1 MSPAVSVWAQR
12 LLPQQLLA
20 SLVYHISRCTWPA
33 LKNPLIRW
41 FVKRYRVD
49 LHDAERHEAEAYES
63 FNAFFTRRLK
73 PGARPIEGDNRS
85 VISPVDGYL
94 TQFGTAREGELI
106 QAKGMDYKVD
116 ELLGESGGAATSLVS
131 CSYATLYLAP
141 SHYHR
146 VHLPLAGT
154 LTRTRYIPG
163 KRFSVNERTA
173 ARIPQLFCR
182 NERVICWFDTLIG
195 PLAMVLVGA
204 LNVSSISTRWLGEI
218 PCGKRREWQ
227 DEVTPRRRYE
237 RGDEI
242 GAFNLGSTV
251 ILMLPPGLVA
261 WRKGLQHGQRLNMG
275 EALGHLGPVLDRS
288 R

>member
-1 MSPAVSVWAQR
+1 MSPAVSVWAQY

-20 SLVYHISRCTWPA
+20 SLVYHISRSTWPT

-41 FVKRYRVD
+41 FMKRYRVD
-49 LHDAERHEAEAYES
+49 LHDAESREAEAYES

-94 TQFGTAREGELI
+94 TQFGTARDGELI
-106 QAKGMDYKVD
+106 QAKGMGYRVD
-116 ELLGESGGAATSLVS
+116 ELLGEPRGGATNSVL

-146 VHLPLAGT
+146 VHLPLTGT

-204 LNVSSISTRWLGEI
+204 LNVSSISTPWLGEI
-218 PCGKRREWQ
+218 PSGKRREWQ
-227 DEVTPRRRYE
+227 NDVTPRHRYE

-261 WRKGLQHGQRLNMG
+261 WREGLQSRQRLNMG
-275 EALGHLGPVLDRS
+275 ESLGQIGPVLDRS

>member
-1 MSPAVSVWAQR
+1 MSPAVSVWAQY

-20 SLVYHISRCTWPA
+20 SLVYHISRSTWPA

-41 FVKRYRVD
+41 FMKRYRID

-73 PGARPIEGDNRS
+73 PDARPIEGDNRS

-94 TQFGTAREGELI
+94 TQFGTAQDGELI
-106 QAKGMDYKVD
+106 QAKGMGYRVD
-116 ELLGESGGAATSLVS
+116 ELLGEPRGGATSPVL

-146 VHLPLAGT
+146 VHLPLTGT

-204 LNVSSISTRWLGEI
+204 LNVSSISTPWLGEI
-218 PCGKRREWQ
+218 PSGKRREWQ
-227 DEVTPRRRYE
+227 NDVTPRHQYE

-261 WRKGLQHGQRLNMG
+261 WREGLLSGQRLKMG
-275 EALGHLGPVLDRS
+275 ESLGQIGPVLDRS

>member
-1 MSPAVSVWAQR
+1 MSPAVSVWAQY

-20 SLVYHISRCTWPA
+20 SFVYHISRSTWPA

-49 LHDAERHEAEAYES
+49 LHDAERHEAKAYES

-94 TQFGTAREGELI
+94 TQFGTARDGELI
-106 QAKGMDYKVD
+106 QAKGMGYRVD
-116 ELLGESGGAATSLVS
+116 ELLGEPRGGATSLVL

-146 VHLPLAGT
+146 VHLPLTGT

-173 ARIPQLFCR
+173 ARIPRLFCR

-195 PLAMVLVGA
+195 PLAMVLIGA
-204 LNVSSISTRWLGEI
+204 LNVSSISTQWLGEI
-218 PCGKRREWQ
+218 PSGKRREWQ
-227 DEVTPRRRYE
+227 NDVTPRHRYE

-261 WRKGLQHGQRLNMG
+261 WREGLQSGQRLNMG
-275 EALGHLGPVLDRS
+275 ESLGHLGPVLDRS